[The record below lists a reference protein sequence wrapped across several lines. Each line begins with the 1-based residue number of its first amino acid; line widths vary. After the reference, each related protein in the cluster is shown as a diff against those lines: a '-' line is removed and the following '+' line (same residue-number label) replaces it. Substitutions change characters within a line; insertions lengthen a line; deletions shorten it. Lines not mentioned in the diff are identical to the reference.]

1 MAESLKIETNIEDI
15 LDLMD
20 RPAFCVDGGVIR
32 AANDAA
38 RSRMLSPGENVFPL
52 IRTGAREYEAFSS
65 GCLYLTLCIGDETC
79 GASVTRLGD
88 QDVFTLEK
96 SDGDLTL
103 KAYALAAQELRQ
115 PLSQLLAVSDQL
127 FPALED
133 PENGSTAEQIARM
146 NRSLHQLLR
155 LVGNMSDAAT
165 AGAARMEL
173 RDVTAVVQE
182 IIDHATPLCQ
192 SAQVTLSFEN
202 HPVPVYS
209 LLDSQKL
216 ERAIYNL
223 LSNSLKHMS
232 PGGEIAVQLK
242 RRVNTL
248 YLTVTDSGDSARS
261 GLSAGMFSR
270 FLREPGMT
278 DGRSGLG
285 LGLTLVRAAAAAHHG
300 ALLLD
305 QTSSGGV
312 RATLSFPIQQDSGSL
327 RSPSLH
333 IDYAGERDHGL
344 IELSESL
351 PYQLYRSRND

>member
-1 MAESLKIETNIEDI
+1 MKIETNIENI

-20 RPAFCVDGGVIR
+20 RPAFCVDGGIIR
-32 AANDAA
+32 EANQAA

-52 IRTGAREYEAFSS
+52 IRTGAKEYEAFSS
-65 GCLYLTLCIGDETC
+65 GCLYLTLCVAGELC
-79 GASVTRLGD
+79 GASVTRLGE
-88 QDVFTLEK
+88 QDVFTLE
-96 SDGDLTL
+96 SGDADLTL
-103 KAYALAAQELRQ
+103 KAYALAAQQLRQ

-127 FPALED
+127 FPTLENTQT
-133 PENGSTAEQIARM
+133 PSTAEQVARM

-182 IIDHATPLCQ
+182 IMDHAAPLCQ
-192 SAQVTLSFEN
+192 SAQVTLIFEN
-202 HPVPVYS
+202 HPVPIYS
-209 LLDSQKL
+209 LIDSQKL

-223 LSNSLKHMS
+223 LSNALKYLPS
-232 PGGEIAVQLK
+232 GGEITVQLK

-248 YLTVTDSGDSARS
+248 YLTVTDSGSPDRA
-261 GLSAGMFSR
+261 GLSAGLFSR
-270 FLREPGMT
+270 FLREPGME

-300 ALLLD
+300 TLLLNE
-305 QTSSGGV
+305 TCSGGI
-312 RATLSFPIQQDSGSL
+312 RATLSLPIRQDSVSL
-327 RSPSLH
+327 RSPALH

-351 PYQLYRSRND
+351 PCQLYRSRND